1 MRLIEQRQI
10 TSPAIQWGVQQEVI
24 ALQAYVDYQHHNGHP
39 GLTVCSIGFHISHSH
54 PYLGASPDGGVYDP
68 SSVGESYGFVEI
80 KCPYSHRDET
90 PEAACESSSFC
101 CSLENTNG
109 IPTITLRISHNYYSK
124 SKGRWV
130 WAPDPGVIL
139 SCIRTKV

>member
-39 GLTVCSIGFHISHSH
+39 GLTVCSIGFHISRSH

-90 PEAACESSSFC
+90 PEAACESSNFC

-109 IPTITLRISHNYYSK
+109 IPTITLRKSHNYYCQVQ
-124 SKGRWV
+124 GQM
-130 WAPDPGVIL
+130 GVHGL
-139 SCIRTKV
+139 QTLV